1 MTVFCGWINS
11 HQVASSHETLMGM
24 LAKERD
30 AGFKWLHEALDSSLA
45 VQQHSRRCGIAVQG
59 GLHAVI
65 LGRPV
70 WPGRGYIEDADEAAG
85 MLLDTYIRHGQESP
99 KHIGGSFALVVLD
112 TDNRRCLLAIDRM
125 GIESLA
131 YSKGQGDGELVF
143 ASSIGAVRRHPAV
156 GGEINYQSLYNYIY
170 FHVIPSPDSIFA
182 RVSKLE
188 PAQQLWL
195 ENGKIQL
202 KHYWMPQFLEQ
213 GDAAS
218 LEDELRECLDKAV
231 VNCRPDDT
239 TGAFLSGGL
248 DSSTVAGYLA
258 RHQSPARAFS
268 IGFEEEGYDEIP
280 FARIA
285 AKHFNAEIAEYY
297 VTPED
302 VVGVLP
308 LIASAYD
315 EPFGNSSAIP
325 VLFCARL
332 AKQKGM
338 NALLAGDGGDE
349 LFAGNTRYAKQQLFE
364 IYDRLPAL
372 LKSGL
377 LEPLFLSFPLSK
389 LTPPTRKIRS
399 YIEQAR
405 MPMPARVESYNFLNR
420 TLLDSIFTP
429 EFLQAVD
436 TSYPVR
442 QLTDTYDKVTDASML
457 NCMLY
462 LDWKITLA
470 DNDLRKV
477 NRMCEITGIDVRYP
491 MLDDDVIALSTR
503 VPSRVKLPSGKLRH
517 FYKSALRDFLPP
529 EVLTKSK
536 HGFGLPFGQWLKKSG
551 QLQESI
557 YGNLSAFKSRRIL
570 NPEFLDKL
578 IDTHRTGHASYYGS
592 MIWVLAVLE
601 EWLRQHEVDL

>member
-1 MTVFCGWINS
+1 MTVYCGWINS
-11 HQVASSHETLMGM
+11 QQVASARETLTGM
-24 LAKERD
+24 LLREKNAD
-30 AGFKWLHEALDSSLA
+30 IKWLHEACSSSLA
-45 VQQHSRRCGIAVQG
+45 VQQHSKRCGIAVQG

-70 WPGRGYIEDADEAAG
+70 WPGRGYIEDANEAAG
-85 MLLDTYIRHGQESP
+85 VLLDTYRRHGQASP
-99 KHIGGSFALVVLD
+99 KYIGGSFSLVVLD
-112 TDNRRCLLAIDRM
+112 RDNRRCLLAVDRM

-131 YSKGQGDGELVF
+131 YSVGQGIGELVF
-143 ASSIGAVRRHPAV
+143 ANSIRAVRHHPAV
-156 GGEINYQSLYNYIY
+156 GGEINQQSLYNYIY
-170 FHVIPSPDSIFA
+170 FHVIPSPDSIFSK
-182 RVSKLE
+182 VSKLE

-195 ENGKIQL
+195 ENDKIHL
-202 KHYWMPQFLEQ
+202 EHYWMPEFHER
-213 GDAAS
+213 GDAAY

-258 RHQSPARAFS
+258 RHQSSARAFT
-268 IGFEEEGYDEIP
+268 IGFEEEGYDEVP

-285 AKHFNAEIAEYY
+285 ARHFNVEIEEYY

-302 VVGVLP
+302 VVGALP
-308 LIASAYD
+308 LIAGVYD

-338 NALLAGDGGDE
+338 NVLLAGDGGDE
-349 LFAGNTRYAKQQLFE
+349 LFAGNARYAKQQLFE
-364 IYDRLPAL
+364 IYDRLPSL

-377 LEPLFLSFPLSK
+377 LEPLFLSLSLSK
-389 LTPPTRKIRS
+389 LTPPTRKVRS

-420 TLLDSIFTP
+420 TPLESVFTP

-436 TSYPVR
+436 TLHPVG
-442 QLTDTYDKVTDASML
+442 QLTDTYNKVADATML
-457 NCMLY
+457 NRMLY

-491 MLDDDVIALSTR
+491 MLDDEVIDLSTR
-503 VPSRVKLPSGKLRH
+503 VPSRVKLPRGKLRH
-517 FYKSALRDFLPP
+517 FYKNALRDFLPP

-536 HGFGLPFGQWLKKSG
+536 HGFGLPFGQWLKKSSR
-551 QLQESI
+551 LQESI
-557 YGNLSAFKSRRIL
+557 YGNLSAFKSRRVI
-570 NPEFLDKL
+570 NPEFLDNL

-601 EWLRQHEVDL
+601 EWLRQNEEDM